1 MLVSTSRVVLL
12 LQGASS
18 FCRIKV
24 AAMEFNKPVAL
35 RKTYQC
41 IFCILHQKMVIGPT
55 FYLEIPLFA

>member
-1 MLVSTSRVVLL
+1 MLVSTSRTVLL
-12 LQGASS
+12 FQGASS

-41 IFCILHQKMVIGPT
+41 IF
-55 FYLEIPLFA
+55 FAYYIRKW